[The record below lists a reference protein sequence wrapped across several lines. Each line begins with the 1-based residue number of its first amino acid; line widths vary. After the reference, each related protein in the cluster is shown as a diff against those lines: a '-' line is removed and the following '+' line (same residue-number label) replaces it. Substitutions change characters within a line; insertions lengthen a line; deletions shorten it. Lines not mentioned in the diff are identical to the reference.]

1 MVSGRRGRGC
11 RRHWDWEGLG
21 GGELP
26 GGPELALV
34 SGPRPRQTPAF
45 FYAVAVK
52 VFQTQDLVANRHAH
66 LGPGAGKVET
76 EGMGSAL
83 CTQTADEGT
92 LRLARDFVTS

>member
-1 MVSGRRGRGC
+1 MGAGSSLEAQRWC
-11 RRHWDWEGLG
+11 WFLDH
-21 GGELP
+21 
-26 GGPELALV
+26 AL
-34 SGPRPRQTPAF
+34 SAQTPAF
-45 FYAVAVK
+45 FYAVEVK

-92 LRLARDFVTS
+92 LRSARDFVTS